1 MSSIFV
7 PNFSTWNKT
16 RKFYIKYMTC
26 DLYNKIWHMDLWS
39 TVTSSDSDVFLDTLP
54 RSLSLPF
61 YFPFSLLIYLLPA
74 ALLSWSWKSR
84 ILQLNIMAT
93 PSIPNNVAVL
103 EDDLNTNSSGNNES
117 NSNSQDGS
125 SSNSGDQSNNN
136 INSNS
141 GSRIIHIRLRPDQ
154 LQSAPENFSMV
165 VDGVYRSSFPR
176 PENFPFLE
184 KMKLKSI
191 L

>member
-1 MSSIFV
+1 
-7 PNFSTWNKT
+7 
-16 RKFYIKYMTC
+16 
-26 DLYNKIWHMDLWS
+26 
-39 TVTSSDSDVFLDTLP
+39 
-54 RSLSLPF
+54 
-61 YFPFSLLIYLLPA
+61 
-74 ALLSWSWKSR
+74 
-84 ILQLNIMAT
+84 MAT

-117 NSNSQDGS
+117 NSNSQDGG
-125 SSNSGDQSNNN
+125 SSNSGDQSNNNN

-141 GSRIIHIRLRPDQ
+141 GSRIIHIRLRPEQ